1 MKVAQKWWM
10 NRIFRFQLILKG
22 LNGSHQEVIESC
34 FLLKNSTHSR
44 IRFLP
49 KFLKLPNNCQRLR
62 KLHFP
67 TRKNRWEK
75 PGATCWT
82 LLGFP
87 NLSCQ
92 HEPPGKA
99 QLLYI
104 PGGDHGIS
112 QSTAFFNFCSF
123 LTQSYVVIWWGHW
136 AVSISSISQAENV
149 PNENPLIL
157 RPTDYG
163 ASAVYL
169 HVPTFTPPK
178 LPNLIIW
185 SFTATWRNMFG
196 NIFHWYLKPIIF
208 QPRTYKHT
216 TQTRCVCQIVTYH
229 NLRIRKKLWISKQIR
244 GSPT

>member
-22 LNGSHQEVIESC
+22 LNGSHQEAIESC
-34 FLLKNSTHSR
+34 FL
-44 IRFLP
+44 P
-49 KFLKLPNNCQRLR
+49 KKFYSLQDKLPNNCQPLR

-67 TRKNRWEK
+67 TTKNRWEK
-75 PGATCWT
+75 PGAKSWT
-82 LLGFP
+82 LLGLP

-112 QSTAFFNFCSF
+112 QSTAFFNFYSF

-157 RPTDYG
+157 RTTVHLPCTY
-163 ASAVYL
+163 VYL
-169 HVPTFTPPK
+169 RLPLQNCPIWVYDHSQQPEKTCSAISSIDTWNPLYFNLEPTNIPHKPAVFVK
-178 LPNLIIW
+178 LSPI
-185 SFTATWRNMFG
+185 TVFG
-196 NIFHWYLKPIIF
+196 L
-208 QPRTYKHT
+208 
-216 TQTRCVCQIVTYH
+216 
-229 NLRIRKKLWISKQIR
+229 
-244 GSPT
+244 